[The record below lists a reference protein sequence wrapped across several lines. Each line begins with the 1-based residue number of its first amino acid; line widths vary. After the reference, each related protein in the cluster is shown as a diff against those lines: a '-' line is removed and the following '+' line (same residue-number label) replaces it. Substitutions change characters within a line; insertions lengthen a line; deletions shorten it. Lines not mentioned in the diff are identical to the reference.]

1 MGTIVN
7 FFVFIFLLISY
18 YTGDTITYYDF
29 LSCRNVNYNGFNRY
43 RNIEYLK
50 YDFKKFMIF
59 QILNIILNFA
69 EQITSKNDSAE

>member
-59 QILNIILNFA
+59 QILNIILNFV

>member
-1 MGTIVN
+1 MHSSFSSN
-7 FFVFIFLLISY
+7 LYYYFFNCSY
-18 YTGDTITYYDF
+18 RRF

-50 YDFKKFMIF
+50 GDFKKFMIF
-59 QILNIILNFA
+59 QILNIILNFV